1 MKHLHLATVC
11 VLLTVCT
18 RIYAQTSSVN
28 HDSPAV
34 APLHSPWDAHPVQTT
49 AAPYPCPAP
58 THLPVDFVTD
68 GFYAAN
74 DPTHSIIDPVKQKA
88 YEQTSGP
95 VKHEG
100 NVIVAAADAFRTT
113 GSAEAVHCVLEHL
126 EAQARD
132 NALTGK
138 MSSSQ
143 AYFVQGW
150 VAGAAAI
157 AYLKVDGNSRAT
169 PAQRNLI
176 LPWLQKEADL
186 TRGFY
191 DQHIRT
197 SHTDAQNHFY
207 WAAIQLAATGIA
219 TNNRRDFDWAM
230 QRARDGIAA
239 IQPDGTLAEEMRRGK
254 RALHYHLYAAS
265 PLVMLA
271 EFGLPND
278 IDLYTE
284 NHGALKK
291 LVEVSTHGLID
302 ASLFEKR
309 TGIPQER
316 PDPPTAEAIG
326 WAEPYNRRFP
336 DPIITRLLFEAP
348 DHSYMYL
355 GGLPPS

>member
-1 MKHLHLATVC
+1 LLKAYTRSILVLASIQTASF
-11 VLLTVCT
+11 LT
-18 RIYAQTSSVN
+18 AL
-28 HDSPAV
+28 A
-34 APLHSPWDAHPVQTT
+34 APLRSPWEAHPVQTT
-49 AAPYPCPAP
+49 NATYACPAP
-58 THLPVDFVTD
+58 THLPVDFVTN
-68 GFYAAN
+68 GFYADN

-88 YEQTSGP
+88 YNESSGP

-100 NVIVAAADAFRTT
+100 DVIVAAADDFRTS
-113 GSAEAVHCVLEHL
+113 GSGAAANCVLEHL
-126 EAQARD
+126 EALARQ

-143 AYFVQGW
+143 AYYVQGW

-157 AYLKVDGNSRAT
+157 AYLKVDGNERAT
-169 PAQRNLI
+169 PAQRDLI

-186 TRGFY
+186 TRSFY
-191 DQHIRT
+191 DQRVHT
-197 SHTDAQNHFY
+197 AHTDAQNHFY

-219 TNNRRDFDWAM
+219 ADNQRDFDWAM
-230 QRARDGIAA
+230 QRAKDGIAA

-271 EFGLPND
+271 ELGLPNGV
-278 IDLYTE
+278 DLYAA

-302 ASLFEKR
+302 PSLFAQR

-336 DPIITRLLFEAP
+336 DPAITKLLAEQP
-348 DHSYMYL
+348 NHSYMYL

>member
-1 MKHLHLATVC
+1 MKLHIRSALYFAAIQSTY
-11 VLLTVCT
+11 LL
-18 RIYAQTSSVN
+18 
-28 HDSPAV
+28 AV
-34 APLHSPWDAHPVQTT
+34 AAPLRSPWDGHPVKTT
-49 AAPYPCPAP
+49 SAPYTCPVPA
-58 THLPVDFVTD
+58 HLPVDFVTN
-68 GFYAAN
+68 GFYADN

-88 YEQTSGP
+88 YQETSGP

-113 GSAEAVHCVLEHL
+113 GSVEAARCVLDHL
-126 EAQARD
+126 TTQAHD
-132 NALTGK
+132 NVLTGK

-169 PAQRNLI
+169 SAQRDLI
-176 LPWLQKEADL
+176 LSWLQKEAEL

-191 DQHIRT
+191 DHRMQS

-207 WAAIQLAATGIA
+207 WAAVQVGATGIA
-219 TNNRRDFDWAM
+219 ANNHDDFDWAM
-230 QRARDGIAA
+230 QRAKNGIAA

-271 EFGLPND
+271 ELGIPNG

-302 ASLFEKR
+302 PSLFARR
-309 TGIPQER
+309 TGISQER

-336 DPIITRLLFEAP
+336 DPTITKLLAEQP

-355 GGLPPS
+355 GGLPPP

>member
-1 MKHLHLATVC
+1 MKFPLRSSIFIAALQSAS
-11 VLLTVCT
+11 LL
-18 RIYAQTSSVN
+18 IA
-28 HDSPAV
+28 
-34 APLHSPWDAHPVQTT
+34 APLRSPWDGHPVKATN
-49 AAPYPCPAP
+49 AAYACPALA
-58 THLPVDFVTD
+58 HLPVDFVTN
-68 GFYAAN
+68 GFYADN

-88 YEQTSGP
+88 YNESSGP

-100 NVIVAAADAFRTT
+100 NVLVAAADDFRTT
-113 GSAEAVHCVLEHL
+113 GSTEAAHCVLQHL
-126 EAQARD
+126 QADAQD

-157 AYLKVDGNSRAT
+157 AYLKVDGNTRAT
-169 PAQRNLI
+169 PAQRELI

-186 TRGFY
+186 TRNWY
-191 DQHIRT
+191 DERQRS

-207 WAAIQLAATGIA
+207 WAAIQLAATGMA
-219 TNNRRDFDWAM
+219 ANNRSDFDWAM
-230 QRARDGIAA
+230 QRAKDGIAA
-239 IQPDGTLAEEMRRGK
+239 IHPDGTLDEEMRRGK

-271 EFGLPND
+271 ELGMPNG

-284 NHGALKK
+284 NNGALKK

-302 ASLFEKR
+302 PSLFEKR

-316 PDPPTAEAIG
+316 PDPPSAEAIG

-336 DPIITRLLFEAP
+336 DPAITKLLAEQP

-355 GGLPPS
+355 GGLPPP

>member
-1 MKHLHLATVC
+1 MKLHIRFILFIVAIQTGSLLAA
-11 VLLTVCT
+11 
-18 RIYAQTSSVN
+18 RA
-28 HDSPAV
+28 
-34 APLHSPWDAHPVQTT
+34 APLHSPWDANPVRTT
-49 AAPYPCPAP
+49 NAPYDCPSPA
-58 THLPVDFVTD
+58 HLPVDFVTD
-68 GFYAAN
+68 GFYADN
-74 DPTHSIIDPVKQKA
+74 DPTHSIIDPIKQKA

-100 NVIVAAADAFRTT
+100 NVLVAAADAFRTT
-113 GSAEAVHCVLEHL
+113 GSAAAARCVLQHL
-126 EAQARD
+126 QIDARE
-132 NALTGK
+132 NGLTGK

-157 AYLKVDGNSRAT
+157 AYLKVNGNARAN
-169 PAQRNLI
+169 AAERDLI
-176 LPWLQKEADL
+176 LAWLQKEADL

-191 DQHIRT
+191 DERIRS
-197 SHTDAQNHFY
+197 SHNDAQNHFY

-219 TNNRRDFDWAM
+219 ANDRGDFDWAM
-230 QRARDGIAA
+230 QRAKDGIAA

-271 EFGLPND
+271 ELGLSND
-278 IDLYTE
+278 INLYLE
-284 NHGALKK
+284 NHGALKE
-291 LVEVSTHGLID
+291 LVEVSTHGLTD
-302 ASLFEKR
+302 SSLFDKR

-336 DPIITRLLFEAP
+336 DPIIIKLLAEQP

-355 GGLPPS
+355 GGLPPP